1 MNQVT
6 IRLISPDDIE
16 SLHSC
21 MDRVAG
27 ERKYLGF
34 TRAAPIEELRK
45 SLVEDMERAV
55 IRLIAIDDSKIVGW
69 CHIKPDRWEGFTH
82 AGWLGMGVLKE
93 YRHQGIGSA
102 LLHQALAEARN
113 RGLERVELSVFASNA
128 TAIHLYEKFKFEIE
142 GRKKKARKLDGTY
155 YDIIV
160 MALIFEQACS

>member
-6 IRLISPDDIE
+6 IRQISQDDIE
-16 SLHSC
+16 SLHAC
-21 MDRVAG
+21 LDRVAR

-34 TRAAPIEELRK
+34 TQAAPIEETRK
-45 SLVEDMERAV
+45 SLMEDIERGV
-55 IRLIAIDDSKIVGW
+55 IRLIAVDDLNIVGW

-93 YRHQGIGSA
+93 YRQQGIGSA

-113 RGLERVELSVFASNA
+113 RGLERVELSVFASNV

-142 GRKKKARKLDGTY
+142 GRKKRARKIDGRY
-155 YDIIV
+155 DDIIV
-160 MALIFEQACS
+160 MALIFEQACV

>member
-6 IRLISPDDIE
+6 IRPISQDDIE

-21 MDRVAG
+21 MDRVAR

-34 TRAAPIEELRK
+34 TQAAPIEETRK
-45 SLVEDMERAV
+45 SLIEDIQWGV
-55 IRLIAIDDSKIVGW
+55 IRLIALDDLDVLGW
-69 CHIKPDRWEGFTH
+69 CHIRPDRWEGFTH

-102 LLHQALAEARN
+102 LLHQALADARN
-113 RGLERVELSVFASNA
+113 RGLERVELSVFASNV
-128 TAIHLYEKFKFEIE
+128 TAIHLYEKFKFEVE

-155 YDIIV
+155 DDIIV
-160 MALIFEQACS
+160 MALIFEQVCS